1 MIQPLF
7 KNLLILVNGTDASI
21 NAAKYAII
29 MAKLYKCSVRA
40 VYVVDVATIK
50 MLSLNRIFIEEE
62 SLDYE
67 RSLEQN
73 GKRYLSYVQKIGE
86 EKGVR
91 VATELRRGAIW
102 SEIVACAEENEIDAI
117 LVGASGSE
125 TGGAYGDRNESIS
138 LTFKSVLAHSRC
150 SVLVVREPK
159 IEQLFKL
166 A

>member
-7 KNLLILVNGTDASI
+7 RNLLVMVNGTDASI

-62 SLDYE
+62 SRDYE

-73 GKRYLSYVQKIGE
+73 GKRHLSYVEKIGG

-91 VATELRRGAIW
+91 VAIELRRGAIW
-102 SEIVACAEENEIDAI
+102 SEIVACAEENAIDAI
-117 LVGASGSE
+117 LVGSSGSE
-125 TGGAYGDRNESIS
+125 AADGKESIS
-138 LTFKSVLAHSRC
+138 LTFKSVLTHARC
-150 SVLVVREPK
+150 SILVVKEPE

>member
-102 SEIVACAEENEIDAI
+102 SEIVACSEENSIDAI
-117 LVGASGSE
+117 LIGSSGAE
-125 TGGAYGDRNESIS
+125 TGDRNESIS
-138 LTFKSVLAHSRC
+138 LTFKSVLTHARC
-150 SVLVVREPK
+150 SVLVVKEPK
-159 IEQLFKL
+159 IEHLFAL

>member
-7 KNLLILVNGTDASI
+7 RNLLVMVNGTDASI

-62 SLDYE
+62 SRDYE

-73 GKRYLSYVQKIGE
+73 GKRHLSYVEKIGE

-91 VATELRRGAIW
+91 VVTELRRGAIW
-102 SEIVACAEENEIDAI
+102 SEIVACAEENAIDAI
-117 LVGASGSE
+117 LVGSSGSE
-125 TGGAYGDRNESIS
+125 IADGKESIS
-138 LTFKSVLAHSRC
+138 LTFKSVLTHARC
-150 SVLVVREPK
+150 SILVVKEPE